1 MGAVA
6 SRGAEP
12 VVVGVDGGG
21 SKTDAVAL
29 TLDGE
34 LIARASDVGSSPHFI
49 GVEESVRQVDRLVRE
64 VSGGR
69 EVLQANLYL
78 SGIDLPIEVDVF
90 RENLSHL
97 PWASEGTVIDNDLY
111 ALLRA
116 GTSARDAVAV
126 VCGSGINAIGRR
138 ADGQTARFAALGMIS
153 GDWGGG
159 TGIGE
164 AAIWNAVRGNDLRG
178 PHTSLT
184 AAIPGSFG
192 LATIDEVT
200 HALHLNEFD
209 YSDLGRLSPLVF
221 EHADAGDAVS
231 IALVRRQGTEIALM
245 AISAI
250 ERLGMT
256 GHAVP
261 VVLGG
266 GVVASGH
273 PILLDAVRATLSTRT
288 PNAAIVH
295 VATPPIVGAAL
306 LAFESAGATSDA
318 LDRAREELER

>member
-1 MGAVA
+1 MTDDDSA
-6 SRGAEP
+6 RGGR

-29 TLDGE
+29 TLDGAVV
-34 LIARASDVGSSPHFI
+34 ARTSAAGSSPHFV
-49 GVEESVRQVDRLVRE
+49 GVEESVRRIDALVRD

-69 EVLQANLYL
+69 EVAQANLYL

-90 RENLSHL
+90 RDGISHL
-97 PWASEGTVIDNDLY
+97 DWASGSTVIDNDLY

-138 ADGQTARFAALGMIS
+138 SDGATARFASLGVIS

-164 AAIWNAVRGNDLRG
+164 TALYDAVRGNDLRG
-178 PHTSLT
+178 PATSLT
-184 AAIPGSFG
+184 EAIPPVFG
-192 LATIDEVT
+192 LAAIDQVT
-200 HALHLNEFD
+200 EAMHLGTLQ

-221 EHADAGDAVS
+221 EQADAGDTVS
-231 IALVRRQGTEIALM
+231 IALVTRQGTEIALM

-256 GHAVP
+256 SQPIP

-266 GVVASGH
+266 GVVAAGH
-273 PILLDAVRATLSTRT
+273 PLLLEAVRSALDART
-288 PNAAIVH
+288 PLAEIVL
-295 VATPPIVGAAL
+295 VPARPIIGAAL
-306 LAFESAGATSDA
+306 LALETAGASPEA
-318 LDRAREELER
+318 VEHARRELER

>member
-1 MGAVA
+1 MGTVETSLA
-6 SRGAEP
+6 P

-34 LIARASDVGSSPHFI
+34 VIARTSDVGSSPHFI
-49 GVEESVRQVDRLVRE
+49 GVEESVRQVDRLVRK

-69 EVLQANLYL
+69 EVRQANLYL
-78 SGIDLPIEVDVF
+78 SGIDLPIEVKTF
-90 RENLSHL
+90 RENLAHL
-97 PWASEGTVIDNDLY
+97 SWAGTGTVIDNDLY

-138 ADGQTARFAALGMIS
+138 ADGETARFAALGMIS

-164 AAIWNAVRGNDLRG
+164 AALYDAVRGGDLRG
-178 PHTSLT
+178 PATSLT
-184 AAIPGSFG
+184 SAIPGAFG

-200 HALHLNEFD
+200 EALHLNALT

-231 IALVRRQGTEIALM
+231 RALVTKQGTEIALM
-245 AISAI
+245 AVSAI
-250 ERLGMT
+250 ERLELT
-256 GHAVP
+256 GRAVP

-273 PILLDAVRATLSTRT
+273 PLLLDAVRATLDART
-288 PNAAIVH
+288 PLAEIVH

-306 LAFESAGATSDA
+306 LALESAGATSEA
-318 LDRAREELER
+318 LDRARRELER